1 MSKKDKKRLIA
12 ALAVILASTQF
23 GGSFVYAQ
31 NDLRMLT
38 DEELLRLHNDV
49 NQNRENEID
58 SQQNDATMEYDQID
72 GTLQENE
79 EQKNT
84 EDLTD
89 KDSVQEPEKE
99 DMTSAPM
106 PLKPAIKVEDKENA
120 ENVENTENADTT
132 LPLIPLESAT
142 LVEDVVDG
150 VEAIADV
157 RAGEAVVGTA
167 NEFFQAL
174 RDTSV
179 TKIIVT
185 KNITVVDGGSDMDL
199 APIKIRGGVTIT
211 GQDDSVSLVFRGPI
225 QLTGDHVTFK
235 DIELN
240 FISSDAMGG
249 VPHREIFLAGH
260 SLTFDNV
267 RCYTAGANG
276 SLGGFGSSESELLPE
291 VYAGGYRGTTLGS
304 YAQFTVTNAN
314 DKTML
319 KAIYTGHSAGQNGMV
334 PYDGQVTLSLDPK
347 TIVREGIFA
356 GENKSNVN
364 VTFKGTGSTTLRGN
378 AKVVGNAH
386 TTVVF
391 DGVSAQEVKV
401 DNVENIELKNRSL
414 YEPKPGETGAVIKNI
429 TVSDGTILNLN
440 SMNGTEIKGNFN
452 GGGTLILNT
461 NDTLRIDGDITG
473 ETKFQTW
480 GGTTNTVGRLLEK
493 TPYVISQNTNEQG
506 KDKFVLSSGYQNYEV
521 LYENNRWSVQ
531 STLDNTQ
538 REFGSMEIV
547 SGPDHVSAQR
557 LDNDRYQYVIK
568 CKDKNGVEY
577 YPEVFAATVRAD
589 ILKSLKANQND
600 TDWLSGMQIV
610 DTGNGVYDFSNWG
623 PTAKAG
629 EYVVLFMLEDISP
642 DTRPDFTLDLLLEK
656 EKARASV
663 TVHDTPSQGAIDITN
678 NNDIK
683 VNDIT
688 PQKYTGKQLTPE
700 VIVTMNGTPLIEGTD
715 FIVTYEENVAITT
728 NKKAVANIEG
738 IGKYTGI
745 FTKEFDIVKGQAE
758 LGLSVDNETNTYTY
772 GDKITFT
779 FTAQPKKPSRRLE
792 YSVQKDEVEFIYN
805 DQVLGKSYV
814 TNGQATF
821 VYDTKSNIIKPGEA
835 KISVRY
841 GGSDQLES
849 TNANE
854 KVTITLN
861 KFSIKQENIKNVKLQ
876 DFVYDGQT
884 KETQITG
891 IVWQDAVQ
899 KILNGVY
906 VTGKGVVNGVNAGA
920 YDKADMQDLEIA
932 GENAQWY
939 ELSNTSYTQVP
950 ASVNILKAE
959 APDTIHDTQVIALNS
974 QQMTHDI
981 DFSAYLPSG
990 FTTTTITV
998 DKNGIENEKVLDG
1011 TPIIEK
1017 NHLKFTRKTGQ
1028 GKQEFSIPIKVS
1040 FTNYEDMIIRY
1051 HFIVTDATEVDL
1063 QLQAPDKV
1071 YSGTGYN
1078 SWSVQNAKKE
1088 DLMVA
1093 FYNVTTN
1100 KKLDN
1105 PPTDAGKYRIEVK
1118 LSKDKK
1124 IGEASKEFAI
1134 TPMEIKLTAISQTI
1148 RVDEMPMDLNNP
1160 QLGTHYRANIDGVDG
1175 KWGPVTMWYSKTLDT
1190 TKPGKHSI
1198 NIGILPEKASPN
1210 YKATFVPGTLEIISK
1225 DAPAQYTI
1233 TVQKGTATPTIATA
1247 GEKVKIVA
1255 DKIPGKIFVGWTAKK
1270 GNVTFTAKES
1280 ETTTF
1285 TMPASDVEVVANYKD
1300 EISIKKYNIAVTDG
1314 TASINEAAEGEIV
1327 TITAKDIA
1335 GKQFV
1340 KWTTTTPNVTF
1351 ASATNKT
1358 TTFEMPASNVD
1369 IQAEYEKKDDTT
1381 VPENGIKLNH
1391 TNLNIRIGNET
1402 DLTATILSEDAS
1414 DKSLT
1419 WSVTGN
1425 AVELKPVD
1433 GQENARKVIA
1443 KNIGDAV
1450 ITVQTSDGK
1459 YSASCKVSVYRRT
1472 SSGGSSSSSSQ
1483 NNNTPTKNPDGSQTT
1498 VTKNENGA
1506 TVEVTKMPD
1515 GQVETVVKEKDGTII
1530 NTQTKPD
1537 GTKIETTFKTDGK
1550 INANVTV
1557 PEKEATHVVTIPD
1570 VPQNAGMVAVI
1581 VDENGNKQVVK
1592 YSYAN
1597 EDGLVVSLMKNAKLE
1612 IYDNSKPFKDVAESA
1627 WYGDA
1632 VDFVTSHEL
1641 FFGTKKDKFSPEVSM
1656 TRGMFAQV
1664 MYRLEDKPTT
1674 TNSNAFADV
1683 KKSDYFADA
1692 VAWASQNDI
1701 ISGVGNG
1708 KFAPNKPITK
1718 EELLVMLYRLQTDK
1732 ENVVTEN
1739 KTSVNLDNVSPWAVE
1754 SVNWAVQNG
1763 IVAANDGKISNLK
1776 SAITRAEVATILWNY
1791 VKN

>member
-1 MSKKDKKRLIA
+1 MIA
-12 ALAVILASTQF
+12 ALVVILASTQF

-49 NQNRENEID
+49 NQNRENENG
-58 SQQNDATMEYDQID
+58 SQQNDATIEYDQID
-72 GTLQENE
+72 GILQENE
-79 EQKNT
+79 EQENT

-89 KDSVQEPEKE
+89 KDGVQEPEKE
-99 DMTSAPM
+99 DMTSAPI
-106 PLKPAIKVEDKENA
+106 PLKPVIKVEDKEDAENA
-120 ENVENTENADTT
+120 ENAENADTT
-132 LPLIPLESAT
+132 LPLIPLKFAT
-142 LVEDVVDG
+142 LVEDAVDG

-157 RAGEAVVGTA
+157 RAGEAVVGTT

-185 KNITVVDGGSDMDL
+185 KNITVVTVVDGGSDMDL

-211 GQDDSVSLVFRGPI
+211 GQDDTASLVFRGPI
-225 QLTGDHVTFK
+225 QLTGDHVTFQ

-267 RCYTAGANG
+267 RCHTAGASG

-291 VYAGGYRGTTLGS
+291 VYAGGYRGATLGS
-304 YAQFTVTNAN
+304 HAQFTVTNAS

-319 KAIYTGHSAGQNGMV
+319 KAIYTGHGAGQNGMAS
-334 PYDGQVTLSLDPK
+334 YDGQVTLSLDPK
-347 TIVREGIFA
+347 TVVRDGIFA
-356 GENKSNVN
+356 NENKSNVN
-364 VTFKGTGSTTLRGN
+364 VTFKGTGSTPLRGN
-378 AKVVGNAH
+378 TKVVGNAH

-391 DGVSAQEVKV
+391 DGVSAQGVKV
-401 DNVENIELKNRSL
+401 DDVENIKLENKTI
-414 YEPKPGETGAVIKNI
+414 YEPKPGETGAVINNI

-480 GGTTNTVGRLLEK
+480 GGTINTVGRLLEK

-642 DTRPDFTLDLLLEK
+642 DTHPDFTLDLLLEK

-663 TVHDTPSQGAIDITN
+663 TVHDMPSQGAIDITN

-700 VIVTMNGTPLIEGTD
+700 VIVTMNGTPLIKGTD
-715 FIVTYEENVAITT
+715 FIVTYEDNVAITT
-728 NKKAVANIEG
+728 NKKAVAKIEG
-738 IGKYTGI
+738 IGKYIGI

-758 LGLSVDNETNTYTY
+758 LGLSVDNQTNTYTY

-779 FTAQPKKPSRRLE
+779 FTAQPKKPSRRSRR
-792 YSVQKDEVEFIYN
+792 SVQKDEVEFVYN

-884 KETQITG
+884 KETKITN

-899 KILNGVY
+899 EILNGVY
-906 VTGKGVVNGVNAGA
+906 VTGKGAVNSVNAGM
-920 YDKADMQDLEIA
+920 YDKADIQDLENA

-950 ASVNILKAE
+950 VSVNILKAE
-959 APDTIHDTQVIALNS
+959 APKTVHDTQVIALNS

-990 FTTTTITV
+990 FTTSTITV

-1011 TPIIEK
+1011 IPTIEK

-1040 FTNYEDMIIRY
+1040 FTNYQDMVIRY

-1063 QLQAPDKV
+1063 HLQAPDKV

-1078 SWSVQNAKKE
+1078 SWSVQNAKKD

-1093 FYNVTTN
+1093 FYDVTTN
-1100 KKLDN
+1100 KKFDN

-1118 LSKDKK
+1118 LSKDNK

-1134 TPMEIKLTAISQTI
+1134 TPMEIKLTAASQTI
-1148 RVDEMPMDLNNP
+1148 RVDETPMDLKNP
-1160 QLGTHYRANIDGVDG
+1160 QLGTHYHANIDGVDG
-1175 KWGPVTMWYSKTLDT
+1175 KWGSVTMWYSKTLDT

-1210 YKATFVPGTLEIISK
+1210 YKVTFVPGTLELYQEMHLHSIQL
-1225 DAPAQYTI
+1225 QYKRAL
-1233 TVQKGTATPTIATA
+1233 QHQQLP
-1247 GEKVKIVA
+1247 
-1255 DKIPGKIFVGWTAKK
+1255 
-1270 GNVTFTAKES
+1270 
-1280 ETTTF
+1280 
-1285 TMPASDVEVVANYKD
+1285 
-1300 EISIKKYNIAVTDG
+1300 
-1314 TASINEAAEGEIV
+1314 
-1327 TITAKDIA
+1327 
-1335 GKQFV
+1335 Q
-1340 KWTTTTPNVTF
+1340 
-1351 ASATNKT
+1351 
-1358 TTFEMPASNVD
+1358 
-1369 IQAEYEKKDDTT
+1369 
-1381 VPENGIKLNH
+1381 
-1391 TNLNIRIGNET
+1391 
-1402 DLTATILSEDAS
+1402 
-1414 DKSLT
+1414 
-1419 WSVTGN
+1419 
-1425 AVELKPVD
+1425 
-1433 GQENARKVIA
+1433 QENK
-1443 KNIGDAV
+1443 
-1450 ITVQTSDGK
+1450 
-1459 YSASCKVSVYRRT
+1459 
-1472 SSGGSSSSSSQ
+1472 
-1483 NNNTPTKNPDGSQTT
+1483 
-1498 VTKNENGA
+1498 
-1506 TVEVTKMPD
+1506 
-1515 GQVETVVKEKDGTII
+1515 
-1530 NTQTKPD
+1530 
-1537 GTKIETTFKTDGK
+1537 
-1550 INANVTV
+1550 
-1557 PEKEATHVVTIPD
+1557 
-1570 VPQNAGMVAVI
+1570 
-1581 VDENGNKQVVK
+1581 
-1592 YSYAN
+1592 
-1597 EDGLVVSLMKNAKLE
+1597 
-1612 IYDNSKPFKDVAESA
+1612 
-1627 WYGDA
+1627 
-1632 VDFVTSHEL
+1632 
-1641 FFGTKKDKFSPEVSM
+1641 
-1656 TRGMFAQV
+1656 
-1664 MYRLEDKPTT
+1664 
-1674 TNSNAFADV
+1674 
-1683 KKSDYFADA
+1683 
-1692 VAWASQNDI
+1692 
-1701 ISGVGNG
+1701 
-1708 KFAPNKPITK
+1708 
-1718 EELLVMLYRLQTDK
+1718 
-1732 ENVVTEN
+1732 
-1739 KTSVNLDNVSPWAVE
+1739 
-1754 SVNWAVQNG
+1754 
-1763 IVAANDGKISNLK
+1763 
-1776 SAITRAEVATILWNY
+1776 
-1791 VKN
+1791 